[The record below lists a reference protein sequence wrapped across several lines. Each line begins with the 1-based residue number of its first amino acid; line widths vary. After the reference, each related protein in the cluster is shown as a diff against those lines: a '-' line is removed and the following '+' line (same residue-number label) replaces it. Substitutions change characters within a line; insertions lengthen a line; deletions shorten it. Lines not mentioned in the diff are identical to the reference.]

1 MRIDR
6 LELKNYRGF
15 TSLDLDFT
23 GHRTTVLVGSNGC
36 GKTSVLDGLAAMLK
50 WLASSFTRYSPVLL
64 KQDRS
69 PLFVPLDVNNKQAQL
84 DLVVFLALNGPIFS
98 FRISYQRLGTNLI
111 PYIPEAYTN
120 EVEAV
125 HRSGPYPVLVYYP
138 VSRAVL
144 DIPLRIDEPHSF
156 TQMDAY
162 NGALG
167 GNERNFR
174 AFFEWYRDREDLENE
189 ARQEPSF
196 RLDAQLEAVRRAIY
210 RFMPGYTRLRV
221 RRSPLRMTLMKGA
234 QEVQVTQLSDGEKC
248 LLALVGDL
256 ARRLALAN
264 PGAES
269 PCDGTGVVLI
279 DEIELHLHPRWQRS
293 VIPNLERTF
302 PNCQFIV
309 TTHSP
314 QVLADVGPGA
324 VVVLEPDADGNVV
337 AKRAK
342 SPLGHDSNYILE
354 VLMGVSE
361 RPQALADELERLF
374 ALIDDNDLAEAKKLR
389 ASIIEKWNADIPAL
403 TKAEVAIQ
411 RKERFAK

>member
-1 MRIDR
+1 MSVECSVTYTIGPYEIGVRAQQQR
-6 LELKNYRGF
+6 RA
-15 TSLDLDFT
+15 
-23 GHRTTVLVGSNGC
+23 TVSGYVFADTNRQIQWLVNQ
-36 GKTSVLDGLAAMLK
+36 T
-50 WLASSFTRYSPVLL
+50 
-64 KQDRS
+64 Q
-69 PLFVPLDVNNKQAQL
+69 
-84 DLVVFLALNGPIFS
+84 
-98 FRISYQRLGTNLI
+98 
-111 PYIPEAYTN
+111 
-120 EVEAV
+120 
-125 HRSGPYPVLVYYP
+125 YPVLVYYS
-138 VSRAVL
+138 VARAAL
-144 DIPLRIDEPHSF
+144 DIPLRIHDSQHSSPV
-156 TQMDAY
+156 DAY
-162 NGALG
+162 EGALDG
-167 GNERNFR
+167 SDRNFR

-189 ARQEPSF
+189 SRQEAGF
-196 RLDAQLEAVRRAIY
+196 RPDPQLQAVRTAVEK
-210 RFMPGYTRLRV
+210 FMPGYTRLRV
-221 RRSPLRMTLMKGA
+221 RRSPLRMTVMKGA

-293 VIPNLERTF
+293 VIPNLEKTF

-361 RPQALADELERLF
+361 RPQALAEELERLF

>member
-1 MRIDR
+1 MRIDSLYLR
-6 LELKNYRGF
+6 NYRGF
-15 TSLDLDFT
+15 SSLDLDFT

-36 GKTSVLDGLAAMLK
+36 GKTSVLDCLAVVLQTLTAQLTRSTGGIAKVDDPMLFFGSDFK
-50 WLASSFTRYSPVLL
+50 NGT
-64 KQDRS
+64 KD
-69 PLFVPLDVNNKQAQL
+69 LDVAIIWSANSQSYNIEIEGNKLFGLESNSSRSYA
-84 DLVVFLALNGPIFS
+84 DEFRLAH
-98 FRISYQRLGTNLI
+98 GT
-111 PYIPEAYTN
+111 
-120 EVEAV
+120 
-125 HRSGPYPVLVYYP
+125 GPYPVLAYYP
-138 VSRAVL
+138 VRRAVF
-144 DIPLRIDEPHSF
+144 DIPLRVAEPPAF
-156 TQMDAY
+156 TPMDAY
-162 NGALG
+162 VGALD

-174 AFFEWYRDREDLENE
+174 LFFEWYRYQEDLENE
-189 ARQEPSF
+189 TRQEPGFAPDS
-196 RLDAQLEAVRRAIY
+196 QLQAVRGAIE

-221 RRSPLRMTLMKGA
+221 RRSPLRMTVMKGA
-234 QEVQVTQLSDGEKC
+234 QEVQVNQLSDGEKC

-293 VIPNLERTF
+293 VIPNLEKTF

-324 VVVLEPDADGNVV
+324 VVVLEPDGDGNVV

-361 RPQALADELERLF
+361 RPQALAEELERLF